1 MCSGSCFLT
10 SLRHKYNANGFVSG
24 GLIALGLGQDKLS
37 ATQCIEK
44 FKAVCKTGFAPRF
57 LAGLWQFLS
66 ICFSGSIYDSGTIER
81 ALRGAYKPGMLYGLG
96 NVEHVCSSSWPRV
109 AVTTT
114 VDNDCWLLANY
125 NQGDSKRYLKSGV
138 ATYEA

>member
-1 MCSGSCFLT
+1 ML
-10 SLRHKYNANGFVSG
+10 G

-44 FKAVCKTGFAPRF
+44 FKAVCKTGFALRF
-57 LAGLWQFLS
+57 WAELSQALS
-66 ICFSGSIYDSGTIER
+66 IWFSGSIYDSDTIESS
-81 ALRGAYKPGMLYGLG
+81 LRGAYKPEKLFGLR

-114 VDNDCWLLANY
+114 VETDCWLLANY